1 MDTQSY
7 VDDLIDGTYILIRYV
22 AEALGFYVDWS
33 PGDTENR
40 ITINK

>member
-7 VDDLIDGTYILIRYV
+7 VDDLIDRTYIPILYV
-22 AEALGFYVDWS
+22 TEALGFRVDWK

-40 ITINK
+40 ITVN